1 MSTNDPEFYQAPKFT
16 PEPPP
21 PAFPRQ
27 RGCFFYGCII
37 ASVLALLMVILVS
50 VAVFFGYRFVSQLV
64 DQYTSTTPRELPKV
78 EMPAE
83 QRQATKD
90 RLEEFRK
97 AVEAGSPTEPLVL
110 TSDDL
115 NALIDDNPDLKGKIF
130 VKIVGDEVKG
140 EVSIP
145 LERIGLSMVKGRY
158 LNGEADLKASL
169 SDGVLIVT
177 LDSIEVNGQK
187 PPENIMQGIRQ
198 ENLAKDAYKD
208 EKSASLM
215 RKLESLEIKDGKI
228 ILKVRAKAPEKTG
241 SASGKAELPVEVVP
255 PAKQEAPA
263 GESTKKA
270 DTPKN
275 DEPKATPEPAAAGS
289 ATPKT

>member
-21 PAFPRQ
+21 PALPRQ

-37 ASVLALLMVILVS
+37 ASIMAVLCLILCA
-50 VAVFFGYRFVSQLV
+50 VAAFFVYRFFGQVV
-64 DQYTSTTPRELPKV
+64 DQYTSTAPRELPTV
-78 EMPAE
+78 EMPE
-83 QRQATKD
+83 EERQALKD
-90 RLEEFRK
+90 RVEAFRK
-97 AVEAGSPTEPLVL
+97 AIDAGTPIEPLVL

-115 NALIDDNPDLKGKIF
+115 NVLIADNPDLKGKIY
-130 VKIVGDEVKG
+130 VKIVGNEVKG

-145 LERIGLSMVKGRY
+145 LERLGLSMVKGRY

-177 LDSIEVNGQK
+177 LDSIEVNGKK

-208 EKSASLM
+208 EKNAALI
-215 RKLESLEIKDGKI
+215 RKLDSLEIKDGKI
-228 ILKVRAKAPEKTG
+228 ILKVRAKSPEKSG
-241 SASGKAELPVEVVP
+241 SASGKAELPVEVVA
-255 PAKQEAPA
+255 PAKKEEPMI
-263 GESTKKA
+263 KKA
-270 DTPKN
+270 EPPKD
-275 DEPKATPEPAAAGS
+275 DESKTAPEPAAAGS
-289 ATPKT
+289 AAPKS